1 MQSKLRKENIMAH
14 QLETMAW
21 TGDKPWHGLGVEVEP
36 NLTPLEMQ
44 EAAGLDWTVSKRPS
58 YTLDAP
64 EWSENV
70 GLIQADKTFH
80 IVRDTDNRILSHCG
94 KDYIPIQN
102 KNIFEFFKRFTEAGH
117 MTMETAGSLKEGG
130 EIWGLAKISEDFEL
144 AGEDHI
150 KGYLLINQPH
160 IVGRSLIIKLTPIR
174 VVCNN
179 TLTFALQQGGTASFR
194 MPHVKVFGD
203 DAVKAA
209 EEALGLSGE
218 RMAEF
223 KEAATLLS
231 KKKAKHSDVLEY
243 VGEVYQP
250 TMIKDYRRDQELK
263 AQGKL
268 LGELPPLVENFNK
281 YPNLVVNALKQAP
294 GAHLKSA
301 KGTWWGA
308 LNAVTYVEDHLHESE
323 IPGNTLHSAWFGAA
337 ANRKSRALDLAV
349 KYAKVA

>member
-1 MQSKLRKENIMAH
+1 MQNNFRKENIMAH
-14 QLETMAW
+14 QVETMAW
-21 TGDKPWHGLGVEVEP
+21 ANEEPWHGLGVEVP
-36 NLTPLEMQ
+36 ATLTPLEMQ

-58 YTLDAP
+58 YTIDAP
-64 EWSENV
+64 EWSEDV

-80 IVRDTDNRILSHCG
+80 IVRDSDNQILSHCG
-94 KDYIPIQN
+94 RDYIPIQN
-102 KNIFEFFKRFTEAGH
+102 EDVFKFFKRFTEAGH
-117 MTMETAGSLKEGG
+117 MTMETAGSLKNGG

-144 AGEDHI
+144 VGEDQI

-160 IVGRSLIIKLTPIR
+160 IVGRSMIIKLTPIR

-179 TLTFALQQGGTASFR
+179 TLTFALGSAGASFR
-194 MPHVKVFGD
+194 IPHVRVFGD
-203 DAVKAA
+203 EAIRAA

-223 KEAATLLS
+223 REAATFLT
-231 KKKAKHSDVLEY
+231 KKKAKHSDFLEY

-250 TMIKDYRRDQELK
+250 TMIADYRRDQELK
-263 AQGKL
+263 AQGKII
-268 LGELPPLVENFNK
+268 GELPPLVENFNK
-281 YPNLVVNALKQAP
+281 YPNLAVEALKHAP
-294 GAHLKSA
+294 GASLKSS

-349 KYAKVA
+349 KYAKAA

>member
-1 MQSKLRKENIMAH
+1 MAH
-14 QLETMAW
+14 QVETMAW
-21 TGDKPWHGLGVEVEP
+21 ANDEPWHGLGGEVP
-36 NLTPLEMQ
+36 ATLTPLEMQ
-44 EAAGLDWTVSKRPS
+44 EAASLDWTVSKRPS
-58 YTLDAP
+58 YTIDAP
-64 EWSENV
+64 EWSEDV

-80 IVRDTDNRILSHCG
+80 IVRDSDNQILSHCG

-102 KNIFEFFKRFTEAGH
+102 EDVFKFFKRFTEAGH
-117 MTMETAGSLKEGG
+117 MTMETAGSLKNGG

-144 AGEDHI
+144 VGEDQI

-160 IVGRSLIIKLTPIR
+160 IVGRSMIIKLTPIR

-179 TLTFALQQGGTASFR
+179 TLTFALGSAGASFR
-194 MPHVKVFGD
+194 IPHVKAFGD
-203 DAVKAA
+203 EAIRAA

-223 KEAATLLS
+223 KEAATFLT
-231 KKKAKHSDVLEY
+231 KKKAKHSDFLEY

-250 TMIKDYRRDQELK
+250 TMIADYRRDQELK

-268 LGELPPLVENFNK
+268 IGELPPLVENFNK
-281 YPNLVVNALKQAP
+281 YPNLAVEALKHAP
-294 GAHLKSA
+294 GASLKSSR
-301 KGTWWGA
+301 GTWWGA
-308 LNAVTYVEDHLHESE
+308 LNAITYVEDHLHESE

-349 KYAKVA
+349 KYARAA

>member
-1 MQSKLRKENIMAH
+1 MAH
-14 QLETMAW
+14 QVETMAW
-21 TGDKPWHGLGVEVEP
+21 ANEEPWHGLGVKVP
-36 NLTPLEMQ
+36 ATLTPLEMQ
-44 EAAGLDWTVSKRPS
+44 EAARPS
-58 YTLDAP
+58 YTIDAP
-64 EWSENV
+64 EWSDDV

-80 IVRDTDNRILSHCG
+80 IVRDSDNQILSHCG
-94 KDYIPIQN
+94 RDYIPIQN
-102 KNIFEFFKRFTEAGH
+102 EDVFKFFKRFTEAGH
-117 MTMETAGSLKEGG
+117 MTMETAGSLKNGG

-144 AGEDHI
+144 VGEDQI

-160 IVGRSLIIKLTPIR
+160 IVGRSMIIKLTPIR

-179 TLTFALQQGGTASFR
+179 TLTFALGSAGASFR
-194 MPHVKVFGD
+194 IPHVKAFGD
-203 DAVKAA
+203 EAIRAA

-223 KEAATLLS
+223 TEAATFLT
-231 KKKAKHSDVLEY
+231 KKKAKHSDFLEY

-250 TMIKDYRRDQELK
+250 TMIADYRRDQELK

-268 LGELPPLVENFNK
+268 IGELPPLVENFNK
-281 YPNLVVNALKQAP
+281 YPNLAVEALKHAP
-294 GAHLKSA
+294 GASLKSSR
-301 KGTWWGA
+301 GTWWGA
-308 LNAVTYVEDHLHESE
+308 LNAITYVEDHLHESE

>member
-1 MQSKLRKENIMAH
+1 MAH
-14 QLETMAW
+14 QVETMAW
-21 TGDKPWHGLGVEVEP
+21 ANDEPWHGLGVEVP
-36 NLTPLEMQ
+36 ATLTPLEMQ
-44 EAAGLDWTVSKRPS
+44 EAASLDWTVSKRPS
-58 YTLDAP
+58 YTIDAP
-64 EWSENV
+64 EWSEDV

-80 IVRDTDNRILSHCG
+80 IVRDSDNQILSHCG

-102 KNIFEFFKRFTEAGH
+102 DDVFKFFKRFTEAGH
-117 MTMETAGSLKEGG
+117 MTMETAGSLKNGG

-144 AGEDHI
+144 VGEDQI

-160 IVGRSLIIKLTPIR
+160 IVGRSMIIKLTPIR

-179 TLTFALQQGGTASFR
+179 TLTFALGSAGASFR
-194 MPHVKVFGD
+194 IPHVKAFGD
-203 DAVKAA
+203 EAIRAA

-223 KEAATLLS
+223 KEAATFLT
-231 KKKAKHSDVLEY
+231 KKKAKHSDFLEY

-250 TMIKDYRRDQELK
+250 TMIADYRRDQELK

-268 LGELPPLVENFNK
+268 IGELPPLVENFNK
-281 YPNLVVNALKQAP
+281 YPNLAVEALKHAP
-294 GAHLKSA
+294 GASLKSSR
-301 KGTWWGA
+301 GTWWGA
-308 LNAVTYVEDHLHESE
+308 LNAITYVEDHLHESE

-349 KYAKVA
+349 KYAKAA

>member
-1 MQSKLRKENIMAH
+1 MAH
-14 QLETMAW
+14 QVETMAW
-21 TGDKPWHGLGVEVEP
+21 ANDEPWHGLGVEVP
-36 NLTPLEMQ
+36 ATLTPLEMQ
-44 EAAGLDWTVSKRPS
+44 EAASLDWTVSKRPS
-58 YTLDAP
+58 YTIDAP
-64 EWSENV
+64 EWSEDV

-80 IVRDTDNRILSHCG
+80 IVRDSDNQILSHCG

-102 KNIFEFFKRFTEAGH
+102 EDVFKFFKRFTEAGH
-117 MTMETAGSLKEGG
+117 MTMETAGSLKNGG

-144 AGEDHI
+144 VGEDQI

-160 IVGRSLIIKLTPIR
+160 IVGRSMIIKLTPIR

-179 TLTFALQQGGTASFR
+179 TLTFALGSAGASFR
-194 MPHVKVFGD
+194 IPHVKAFGD
-203 DAVKAA
+203 EAIRAA

-223 KEAATLLS
+223 KEAATFLT
-231 KKKAKHSDVLEY
+231 KKKAKHSDFLEY

-250 TMIKDYRRDQELK
+250 TMIADYRRDQELK

-268 LGELPPLVENFNK
+268 IGELPPLVENFNK
-281 YPNLVVNALKQAP
+281 YPNLAVEALKHAP
-294 GAHLKSA
+294 GASLKSSR
-301 KGTWWGA
+301 GTWWGA
-308 LNAVTYVEDHLHESE
+308 LNAITYVEDHLHESE

-349 KYAKVA
+349 KYARAA